1 MATPDPNYSF
11 LPWMRR
17 GIASFADA
25 GSLSAADPVNVSVL
39 ADAMGEGKPSIEVKQ
54 NIKLYGPGHVTG
66 IDHRSIVRTIP
77 RKGVKNFEA
86 NFLCA
91 IEFYDEDFPWRYTP
105 LLPAVGK
112 LQPWI
117 WLVVLKQDEFQR
129 SRMTETSLPAI
140 EIFSAAMSKAFPD
153 PATTWAWAHTH
164 LNFAIDG
171 LKPVTDQRIAVRDKL
186 NENANLGCSRLI
198 CPRHLQPSTQYTAF
212 LVPAFEKGRLSGLGK
227 EEELINTAPNT
238 QASWSVSSGATVFPV
253 YYEWDFVTQSRG
265 DFESLAR
272 LLSPLNEEESKN
284 LAQAGL
290 TMEVSNPGWGLTH
303 KGANLVLNCESAL
316 NPLNRQAYTLLTDSN
331 VIEDKNFTK
340 AIADLVN
347 LGVASPTDITNN
359 NAVSNPFYEN
369 SNLEDDPIIVPP
381 LYGSFYRDNP
391 AKTSSSNPAK
401 SNSAKSKDWYNQLNL
416 NPAFRIAASAGTSV
430 VQKDQEIF
438 MDRAWDQL
446 NLLNE
451 ERLLAKR
458 WHYSME
464 LSESF
469 FNKRINPVVSTQVT
483 DNAAGAAKAY
493 NALSLLA
500 PMYKSLALDKKSFSE
515 VVKTRP
521 MASVY
526 TASFNKIIRPGG
538 PLTSRVNAAAVANT
552 GASTTGAV
560 SSSRS
565 VGGSI
570 AAVPH
575 VVSAAATSAVATP
588 AATAAATTTAT
599 TTTFFSANR
608 INGAFLNAMLVA
620 EPFVVVQ
627 RDYLL
632 EILTGIVSEFN
643 QMSRIFRFSTLREE
657 KNEQLVNEGLSGFS
671 ACHTAFIKLQNL
683 FKKETKQPLVF
694 TSDIKLFSAIAMQIK
709 PVATVTA
716 RFHGMLPGKK
726 QVDINSSSV
735 AADAPEF
742 PEPMYRSLAE
752 QSIDYILPGLSEIPP
767 NKVALLV
774 ANQSFIE
781 SYMVGLNHEI
791 AREYLWREF
800 PAPLNGT
807 SFKQFWDTRNNPAA
821 AGNPEKFKDIK
832 AVKNWFAA
840 NGLPS
845 ELGKNPASGKPTEKM
860 VVLVRGDLLRKYPN
874 TEIYMHKAK
883 WIGANN
889 TKPREPETAINDS
902 TVKYPLFSAFIE
914 PDYQFL
920 GFDVNP
926 HEAVGIDNE
935 AGWYFVMKERAGDI
949 HFGLD
954 IDAST
959 TNPSWAALETT
970 TPENTCI
977 NVSSAGFKNL
987 PRYPK
992 PQGERADRF
1001 AKMLYQQ
1008 PFQLFV
1014 HASRMVIKQ

>member
-1 MATPDPNYSF
+1 MATPDPTYSF

-17 GIASFADA
+17 GIAAFADA
-25 GSLSAADPVNVSVL
+25 GSLSASDPVNVSVL

-54 NIKLYGPGHVTG
+54 SIKLYGPGHVTG
-66 IDHRSIVRTIP
+66 IDHRSVVRTIP
-77 RKGVKNFEA
+77 RRGVKSFEA

-105 LLPAVGK
+105 LLPAGGK

-164 LNFAIDG
+164 LNFAVDAS
-171 LKPVTDQRIAVRDKL
+171 KPIIDQRTAVKDKL

-212 LVPAFEKGRLSGLGK
+212 LIPAFEKGRLAGLGK
-227 EEELINTAPNT
+227 EEEVINAIPNA
-238 QASWSVSSGATVFPV
+238 QPSWSSSSAATVFPV

-290 TMEVSNPGWGLTH
+290 TMDISNPGWGLTH
-303 KGANLVLNCESAL
+303 KGANPVINCESAL
-316 NPLNRQAYTLLTDSN
+316 NPLNRQAYTLLTDSIL
-331 VIEDKNFTK
+331 IEDKNFTK
-340 AIADLVN
+340 AIGDLIN
-347 LGVASPTDITNN
+347 LGVASASDT

-391 AKTSSSNPAK
+391 IKTSSLNPAK
-401 SNSAKSKDWYNQLNL
+401 TDPAKNKDWYNQLNL
-416 NPAFRIAASAGTSV
+416 NPAFRIAASAGTAV
-430 VQKDQEIF
+430 VQKDQEVF

-464 LSESF
+464 VSDVF
-469 FNKRINPVVSTQVT
+469 FNKRINPIVSAQVT
-483 DNAAGAAKAY
+483 ENAAGAAKAY

-521 MASVY
+521 MSSVY
-526 TASFNKIIRPGG
+526 TASFNKITRPGG

-552 GASTTGAV
+552 GAATTGATASSASGSTSPASAGTHTV
-560 SSSRS
+560 S
-565 VGGSI
+565 G
-570 AAVPH
+570 AVI
-575 VVSAAATSAVATP
+575 STVATP
-588 AATAAATTTAT
+588 AATAAGTSRSTSATFLST
-599 TTTFFSANR
+599 NR
-608 INGAFLNAMLVA
+608 ISGAFLNTMLVA
-620 EPFVVVQ
+620 EPFVIVQ

-632 EILTGIVSEFN
+632 EILNEIVSEFK
-643 QMSRIFRFSTLREE
+643 MMDRVFRLSTAREE
-657 KNEQLVNEGLSGFS
+657 KNEQLVSEGLAGFG

-683 FKKETKQPLVF
+683 FKKETRQPV
-694 TSDIKLFSAIAMQIK
+694 TIVSDIKLFSAIAMQIK
-709 PVATVTA
+709 PAATVTA
-716 RFHGMLPGKK
+716 RFHSMLPDKK
-726 QVDINSSSV
+726 HVAINSSSV
-735 AADAPEF
+735 VADAPEF

-752 QSIDYILPGLSEIPP
+752 QSTDYILPGLSEIPP

-774 ANQSFIE
+774 TNQSFIE

-807 SFKQFWDTRNNPAA
+807 SFKQFWDIRNNPAA
-821 AGNPEKFKDIK
+821 AANPEKFKDIK
-832 AVKNWFAA
+832 AIKNWFAA
-840 NGLPS
+840 NGFPS
-845 ELGKNPASGKPTEKM
+845 QLGKNPASGKPTEKM

-883 WIGANN
+883 WIGPNN
-889 TKPREPETAINDS
+889 TKPREPEAIDDS
-902 TVKYPLFSAFIE
+902 NVKYPLFSAFIE
-914 PDYQFL
+914 PDYQFI

-926 HEAVGIDNE
+926 NEAIGINND

-954 IDAST
+954 LDKST
-959 TNPSWAALETT
+959 TNPSWAALEST

-977 NVSSAGFKNL
+977 NVSSAGFKSL
-987 PRYPK
+987 PKYPR
-992 PQGERADRF
+992 QLGERADRF